1 MPTDKFELLDDEGF
15 SYFKDSPKLSEKKG
29 EILVIDLARETSSVE
44 FIDSKILQTYVGG
57 RALGVRLFAQYANSK
72 RPRENPIVF
81 TPGAL
86 CNSKLPESNY
96 FSIVF
101 QSPVTEKVVVAK
113 SNCDFGKHLIYL
125 GYKAIVLLGAL
136 RKLGMVEIRKDV
148 SFYFT
153 ERFFGMNSSEV
164 EAFVKKS
171 EDDRMMVTGKAADN
185 LVPFASVICG
195 EQIIGRAGLGCL
207 FGFKNLKVVL
217 VSSYGKNSIP
227 FDLEKEQEARDKFID
242 VIENSE
248 YYKSFMEKGT
258 FLLFEKGNDK
268 GFFPIDNF
276 SLRYDPRAFYYT
288 YDIVKRDLGEI
299 EAKKHLYDGYC
310 IFSMLGTN
318 LGIYDSKKVIL
329 FYNLCL
335 EYGMD
340 PVSVGNILG
349 WAFEASKK
357 GLLNNYEIKKDV
369 DGISK
374 LIQELASITGF
385 GIIGSRGVKV
395 ASQSVGDDK
404 NGKEIDGL
412 EIGPFDYRGFFSQA
426 ISDYQGLNVYQFPE
440 LLRVNG
446 SKEKVKIPWV
456 CYNENVVLGINS
468 LGLSEAF
475 IPSFFFEKSLIKRLF
490 SKTFPVIG
498 TRYMNSFTIPFFYQ
512 SFSGS
517 SVKSGFVQHLG
528 NLCYNLEQEVNSI
541 IGPERDSR
549 FCEYFMV
556 VPNSNHP
563 SLNVVSF
570 SKIFYSYKIYRKK
583 TKF

>member
-1 MPTDKFELLDDEGF
+1 MPTDKFEVLDEEGF
-15 SYFKDSPKLSEKKG
+15 SYFKDATNLSEKKE

-44 FIDSKILQTYVGG
+44 FIDSKITQTYVGG
-57 RALGVRLFAQYANSK
+57 RALGVRLFAKYANSK

-96 FSIVF
+96 FSVVF
-101 QSPVTEKVVVAK
+101 QSPITEKVVVAK

-171 EDDRMMVTGKAADN
+171 EDDRMIVTGKAADN
-185 LVPFASVICG
+185 LIPFASVICG
-195 EQIIGRAGLGCL
+195 NKTIGRAGLGCL
-207 FGFKNLKVVL
+207 FGFKNLKVLL
-217 VSSYGKNSIP
+217 VSSYGKNTIP
-227 FDLEKEQEARDKFID
+227 FDLEKEQEARDKFLD
-242 VIENSE
+242 VIENSN
-248 YYKSFMEKGT
+248 YFKSFMEKGS
-258 FLLFEKGNDK
+258 FILFEKGISK
-268 GFFPIDNF
+268 GFLPIDNF

-288 YDIVKRDLGEI
+288 YDIVKKDLGEE
-299 EAKKHLYDGYC
+299 EAQTYLYDAYC
-310 IFSMLGTN
+310 VFSMLGTN
-318 LGIYDSKKVIL
+318 LGIYDSKKVVI
-329 FYNLCL
+329 FYKLCL

-369 DGISK
+369 EGISK
-374 LIQELASITGF
+374 LIQELASNTGF
-385 GIIGSRGVKV
+385 GIIGSRGVKI
-395 ASQSVGDDK
+395 ASQSVGDAK

-412 EIGPFDYRGFFSQA
+412 EVGPFDYRGFFSQA
-426 ISDYQGLNVYQFPE
+426 ISDYQGLYIYQFPE
-440 LLRVNG
+440 LLRDG
-446 SKEKVKIPWV
+446 KTKEKVNIPWV
-456 CYNENVVLGINS
+456 CYNENIVLGMDS

-490 SKTFPVIG
+490 SRIFPVLG

-512 SFSGS
+512 SFLGS
-517 SVKSGFVQHLG
+517 PVKSGFVQHLG
-528 NLCYNLEQEVNSI
+528 SLCYKLEQEVNLM
-541 IGPERDSR
+541 IGPETESR

-556 VPNSNHP
+556 EPKSNY
-563 SLNVVSF
+563 SSQNVISF
-570 SKIFYSYKIYRKK
+570 AKMFYSYKLYRNKV
-583 TKF
+583 KF